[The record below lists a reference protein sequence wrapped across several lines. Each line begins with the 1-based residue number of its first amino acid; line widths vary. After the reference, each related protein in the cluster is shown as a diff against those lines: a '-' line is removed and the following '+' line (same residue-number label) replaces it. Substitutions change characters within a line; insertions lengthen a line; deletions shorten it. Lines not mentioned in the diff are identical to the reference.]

1 MFYNKAFVL
10 NASKS
15 TSMHAYINSGLSIL
29 YTHLQDSLAS
39 NSHTVSSSIYYLGL
53 LDIGQ

>member
-1 MFYNKAFVL
+1 MFYNKAFVP

-15 TSMHAYINSGLSIL
+15 TSMHAYINSGLSTL